1 MQNAPVA
8 NDVFGSTSIQGA
20 SGSKSHR
27 SQTNKLSR
35 LGGVD
40 MPNAMNRR
48 DFLIRS
54 SALAG
59 GTATSLA
66 LQHPA
71 AHAAT
76 RQNELSE
83 LTAVA
88 AVTAMRNGDIKA
100 EDYARAL
107 VDRAQRL
114 DNLNAFITLDR
125 EMVLEA
131 ARNADQERGSGGA
144 IGALH
149 GLPIPVKDSVNT
161 RELPTSNGTGALRNF
176 RPREDAKVLD
186 PLFGQGGILMG
197 KTNIHELSYGWTSN
211 NGIFGPVHN
220 PYDRTRVPGGSSG
233 GSGVTVAARM
243 APIAIAEDTLGS
255 IRVPATMCGL
265 AGLRPSFGRY
275 PGDGVMPLT
284 MNKFDQVGPLAR
296 SVKDLALFDSV
307 VTGDASPLVETP
319 LSGVRIGV
327 SPEYFLSGLD
337 PEVERIT
344 SEAFLKLRAAGATLV
359 WAEIPEAAKAA
370 MGAAIT
376 IITYETVPAMS
387 GFLEEQATGLTFDQ
401 MLEQGSHGI
410 QETMKAFALPP
421 NRPDRGTYESMLAK
435 RREIR
440 EEIRLYFQRQGI
452 SALAFPP
459 IMIPPPRIGEE
470 AEVIISGERVPMY
483 ITMARNTALGS
494 CASMAS
500 LILPAGVTSSGLPVG
515 LEFDA
520 LTGNDRALL
529 SLGLS
534 LEKALGPIPAPEV

>member
-1 MQNAPVA
+1 MAK
-8 NDVFGSTSIQGA
+8 TI
-20 SGSKSHR
+20 
-27 SQTNKLSR
+27 
-35 LGGVD
+35 
-40 MPNAMNRR
+40 NRR
-48 DFLIRS
+48 EFLVRAS
-54 SALAG
+54 TLAG
-59 GTATSLA
+59 GAATSLA
-66 LQHPA
+66 LQHPIA
-71 AHAAT
+71 RAET
-76 RQNELSE
+76 RQDELAELS
-83 LTAVA
+83 AVG
-88 AVTAMRNGDIKA
+88 AVMAMRNGDMKA

-107 VDRAQRL
+107 LDRTQRL
-114 DNLNAFITLDR
+114 ESLNAFRTLDR

-131 ARNADQERGSGGA
+131 ARNADTTRSSGGS

-161 RELPTSNGTGALRNF
+161 RELPTSNGTGAFRNF

-186 PLFGQGGILMG
+186 PLFAQGGILMG
-197 KTNIHELSYGWTSN
+197 KTNLSELSYSWTSN
-211 NGIFGPVHN
+211 NAIYGPVRN
-220 PYDRTRVPGGSSG
+220 PYDPTRVPGGSSG

-284 MNKFDQVGPLAR
+284 IDKFDQVGPLAR
-296 SVKDLALFDSV
+296 SVTDLALFDSV
-307 VTGDASPLVETP
+307 VTGDTSPLVETP
-319 LSGVRIGV
+319 LSSVRIGI

-344 SEAFLKLRAAGATLV
+344 SEAFLKLRAAGATLI

-370 MGAAIT
+370 MGVALT
-376 IITYETVPAMS
+376 IIAYETMPAMS
-387 GFLEEQATGLTFDQ
+387 AFLEEQGTGVTFEQ
-401 MLEQGSHGI
+401 MLEQGSQGI

-421 NRPDRGTYESMLAK
+421 NRPTQEAYESMLAK
-435 RREIR
+435 RQEIR
-440 EEIRLYFQRQGI
+440 KEIRLYFERQGI

-459 IMIPPPRIGEE
+459 IMVPPPRIGEE
-470 AEVIISGERVPMY
+470 TVVNISGESVPLF

-500 LILPAGVTSSGLPVG
+500 LILPAGITSSGLPVG

-529 SLGLS
+529 SLGMS
-534 LEKALGPIPAPEV
+534 LERALGPIPGPEV